1 MADLML
7 HLKVHLRNLFKE
19 PLKMH
24 KKVTERTHLMLPLMV
39 YLKVHLSVQ
48 LSTPLR
54 VHLKAH
60 LKMYSR
66 DLYKT
71 VQEGIFEV
79 ENKDALE
86 LTIELH
92 LKIDL
97 VVLLLVYKS
106 AQNDSTKGFHFKE
119 HCKIQKNI
127 KKEM

>member
-39 YLKVHLSVQ
+39 YLKVHLLVQ

-54 VHLKAH
+54 IHLKVN

-66 DLYKT
+66 DLYKS

-79 ENKDALE
+79 ENKGALE

-92 LKIDL
+92 LKIQL
-97 VVLLLVYKS
+97 VVL
-106 AQNDSTKGFHFKE
+106 F
-119 HCKIQKNI
+119 
-127 KKEM
+127 